1 MIYPLEIHLLAS
13 KSAEISRETFSAKA
27 KKYDIGK
34 YGE

>member
-1 MIYPLEIHLLAS
+1 MTYPLEIHLLAS
-13 KSAEISRETFSAKA
+13 KSDEISGDTFSAKA